1 MKRKHLI
8 AMSAVAVTL
17 STIFLVQSCTKIG
30 GLLNFNLSM
39 QTETVNVT
47 IPVTTDTSGTITI
60 GPTVTNFNVDSFVKA
75 QTGNQL
81 GAANINSVKLN
92 SVIFSLNNAGLNANN
107 FSAFQSIAA
116 SFTSNT
122 NSTPYAITIANNP
135 DVYATVLNVPVDT
148 TVELKSYIGNTF
160 NYTVTGKL
168 RHPTTIPLQ
177 CTISVTFSVNVKG

>member
-1 MKRKHLI
+1 MKKNHLI
-8 AMSAVAVTL
+8 AMSAIAVTL
-17 STIFLVQSCTKIG
+17 STIILFQSCTKIAN
-30 GLLNFNLSM
+30 LLNFNLSM

-47 IPVTTDTSGTITI
+47 IPVTSDTSGTITV
-60 GPTVTNFNVDSFVKA
+60 GPTVTTFNVDSFVRA

-92 SVIFSLNNAGLNANN
+92 SVIFSLNNAGISTNN
-107 FSAFQSIAA
+107 FRDFQSVSA

-122 NSTPYAITIANNP
+122 NSTPYSISIANNP

-177 CTISVTFSVNVKG
+177 CTIAVTFSVNVRG

>member
-1 MKRKHLI
+1 
-8 AMSAVAVTL
+8 MSAIAVTL
-17 STIFLVQSCTKIG
+17 STIFLFQSCTKIG
-30 GLLNFNLSM
+30 SLLNFNLSM

-47 IPVTTDTSGTITI
+47 IPVTTDTSGNITV
-60 GPTVTNFNVDSFVKA
+60 GPTVTTFNVDSFVRA

-81 GAANINSVKLN
+81 GASNINSVKLN
-92 SVIFSLNNAGLNANN
+92 TVVFSLNNAGITNNN
-107 FSAFQSIAA
+107 FSAFQSVAA

-122 NSTPYAITIANNP
+122 NSTPYTISIPNNP
-135 DVYATVLNVPVDT
+135 DVYATVLNMPVDT

-177 CTISVTFSVNVKG
+177 CTIAVTFSVNVRG